1 MKRFQGVTD
10 VITNPKHWPE
20 VAKMPGKWL
29 WHEVCLFRAPVD
41 ASTTG
46 AAWIKISEKA
56 ARAFIIFAPIGLAS
70 FIMVYGAYK
79 GIQGISR
86 VYQNSSELQKFN
98 AEVKRLEEEYNS
110 ILQAPCLPG
119 LSNPQGQQFI
129 ERIDAL
135 VLQGKK
141 FPGDH
146 KALNQIEFQ
155 FKKLHKVR
163 YCVINGEPAKG
174 IRKDGVIPVE
184 DHGNCFY
191 EASCNALQLNGCFDS
206 QPQVKITHEEL
217 RPKVIQ
223 WCQDN
228 YSSDEYFRGLVE
240 TTIDTYI
247 QVLEKE
253 IADYKSTITLIE
265 ELGDHG
271 RQMDTKKIE
280 ADIRNMEER
289 VGYLKADA
297 KAVSY
302 FFYAAQPNFWAGN
315 AECYAL
321 AKMYNICLT
330 IRREGVDPQNCD
342 KYNAD
347 SGGKAVE
354 IEYDGRHF
362 QTKIE

>member
-1 MKRFQGVTD
+1 MHLR
-10 VITNPKHWPE
+10 PE
-20 VAKMPGKWL
+20 PRGLKSAKKPPAHL
-29 WHEVCLFRAPVD
+29 SFLHLS
-41 ASTTG
+41 ASPT
-46 AAWIKISEKA
+46 
-56 ARAFIIFAPIGLAS
+56 

-184 DHGNCFY
+184 VTAIVFMKHPVMR
-191 EASCNALQLNGCFDS
+191 CN
-206 QPQVKITHEEL
+206 
-217 RPKVIQ
+217 
-223 WCQDN
+223 
-228 YSSDEYFRGLVE
+228 
-240 TTIDTYI
+240 
-247 QVLEKE
+247 
-253 IADYKSTITLIE
+253 
-265 ELGDHG
+265 
-271 RQMDTKKIE
+271 
-280 ADIRNMEER
+280 
-289 VGYLKADA
+289 
-297 KAVSY
+297 
-302 FFYAAQPNFWAGN
+302 
-315 AECYAL
+315 
-321 AKMYNICLT
+321 
-330 IRREGVDPQNCD
+330 
-342 KYNAD
+342 
-347 SGGKAVE
+347 
-354 IEYDGRHF
+354 
-362 QTKIE
+362 